1 MIAEAMQAARQLRQI
16 NPLVLNLTNLVTMDF
31 MANTLLALGAAPIM
45 SMEIA
50 ELSELIALASS
61 VNINI
66 GTLDDDFAK
75 LSLKAAKLCKKLSKP
90 LVLDPV
96 GAGASIARTKLA
108 RSILPFANIVRGNAS
123 EIMALADYKAKSKGV
138 DSAHKS
144 TEAKAAAQELASNYN
159 LTVIVSGEID
169 LVVTRAKYIELE
181 VGTPLMKLV
190 TGMGCVLSAA
200 VAAFRAVIA
209 DDFTASQLATYYY
222 GYCGEKVATLTNR
235 PGTFRQEFINVLY
248 ESTNI

>member
-31 MANTLLALGAAPIM
+31 MANALLALGAAPIM
-45 SMEIA
+45 SMEIE

-75 LSLKAAKLCKKLSKP
+75 LSLEAAKLCKKLSKP

-108 RSILPFANIVRGNAS
+108 RSILPYTNIVRGNAS
-123 EIMALADYKAKSKGV
+123 EIMALAGYNAKTKGF
-138 DSAHKS
+138 DSTCKS
-144 TEAKAAAQELASNYN
+144 MEAKVAAQELAHEYN
-159 LTVIVSGEID
+159 ITVIVSGEID
-169 LVVTRAKYIELE
+169 LVVTNEAYAELA

-222 GYCGEKVATLTNR
+222 GCCGEKAAALTDK
-235 PGTFRQEFINVLY
+235 PGAFRQEFINALY
-248 ESTNI
+248 DNSTI